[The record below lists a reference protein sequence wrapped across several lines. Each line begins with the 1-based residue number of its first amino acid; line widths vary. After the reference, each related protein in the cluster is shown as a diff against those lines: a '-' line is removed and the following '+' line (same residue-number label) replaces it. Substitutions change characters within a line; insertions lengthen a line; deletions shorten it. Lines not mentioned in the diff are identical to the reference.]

1 MRKLLCAAAIAALAF
16 VSTGCNKLKSRDQLN
31 QGVQSFKNA
40 KYTDA
45 VEHFKQAIALDP
57 SNPNGR
63 LYLAVAY
70 MVQYIPGA
78 ESPENVKLGQA
89 ARDEFMTVLRDNPK
103 DKTAI
108 AYLASLNFQQA
119 SASPDLDTK
128 LKKLDEARE
137 WYTKLTQV
145 DPNAKEAWYSLGVID
160 WLKWYPKWQTARA
173 KLNMKPED
181 PGPIKDPKVRQELKT
196 QYGALIDDGLANL
209 QKALNIDPQYDDAM
223 AYMNLLIRERA
234 DLSDTPQGYK
244 ADVQT
249 ADNWVQKALEAK
261 RIKAAKAAQ
270 TAGQVTAEK

>member
-1 MRKLLCAAAIAALAF
+1 MKKLFLVAAIAGLTLL
-16 VSTGCNKLKSRDQLN
+16 STGCNKLRSRDQLN
-31 QGVQSFKNA
+31 QGVQSFKGA

-57 SNPNGR
+57 GNPNGR

-78 ESPENVKLGQA
+78 ESPDNVKLGQA

-119 SASPDLDTK
+119 SASPDLEAK
-128 LKKLDEARE
+128 LKKLDEARD
-137 WYTKLTQV
+137 WYIKLTQV
-145 DPNAKEAWYSLGVID
+145 DPSNKEAWYSLGVID

-181 PGPIKDPKVRQELKT
+181 PGPIKDKKVRDDLKAT
-196 QYGALIDDGLANL
+196 YGNLIDDGLANL
-209 QKALNIDPQYDDAM
+209 QKALNNDPQYDDAM

-234 DLSDTPQGYK
+234 DLSDTTEGYK
-244 ADVQT
+244 TDVQT

-270 TAGQVTAEK
+270 SAGQVTAEK